1 MDSVATLDSLWVR
14 LVDLPEA
21 LTDRAWSAPCDLVD
35 RGGRPRRTL
44 EPGTLAPARRRAGSA
59 EVERTDAEADL
70 RLPIEALGA
79 AYLGAGNVHALARAG
94 LVAEQRP
101 GAARD
106 LWRALR
112 TDVAPTG
119 AVGF

>member
-1 MDSVATLDSLWVR
+1 VVDHWAPWNEGRWR
-14 LVDLPEA
+14 LHADA
-21 LTDRAWSAPCDLVD
+21 
-35 RGGRPRRTL
+35 
-44 EPGTLAPARRRAGSA
+44 AGCA

-94 LVAEQRP
+94 LVAEHRP